1 MFGHCIV
8 FCILGVVDVPKVVP
22 RTNAEI
28 ATATKIGIKR
38 YLFRNLISC

>member
-8 FCILGVVDVPKVVP
+8 FVLGVVDVPKVVP

-28 ATATKIGIKR
+28 VTATKIKTR
-38 YLFRNLISC
+38 